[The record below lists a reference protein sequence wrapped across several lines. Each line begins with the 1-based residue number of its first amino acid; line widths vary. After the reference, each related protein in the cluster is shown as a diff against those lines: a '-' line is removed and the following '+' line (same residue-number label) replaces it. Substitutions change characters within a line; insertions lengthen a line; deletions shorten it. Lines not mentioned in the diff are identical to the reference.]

1 MKSDYRPHAL
11 MQNPQKWAWRTLSCR
26 DPRKMGVACR
36 ARTISFTTSTNK
48 ACHVYVRRH
57 TQCLNICVPCP
68 LIAHVF
74 FLGGVHERLLAWH
87 DMKDVASVWHEHMR
101 ARHAFSLKW
110 SHVGM
115 GCMCSDIACVD
126 MIRHVCVGCKRA
138 RAGMTRRV
146 MPARS
151 HSQPTQTRRAM
162 SMCAATRNVWKYVCH
177 AHWSPTFCL
186 GRACGHDTPWR
197 GFCLARA
204 RAGTTRLLFDD
215 RQWAKGAKKKEE
227 CWVGWSWTPRAGT
240 CNQGSETCQNQG
252 IWGSLVAS
260 LGKGHFQRL
269 DAQAD
274 LWGSVVEWGLGL
286 SILAG
291 EVCPEGQIQ
300 CSMML
305 LHNHSFANLA
315 IEFAKKREKWYMHVM
330 MHISFI
336 LCGMHKLWCRG
347 EQNICLCVWV
357 YISQCL
363 VCVWVCISL
372 CLVEGSGD

>member
-215 RQWAKGAKKKEE
+215 RQWAKGAKKKRSAELVE
-227 CWVGWSWTPRAGT
+227 AEHPGQEHATRAQKHAKIREYGAAWLHHWERDT
-240 CNQGSETCQNQG
+240 FKDWMHKQISE
-252 IWGSLVAS
+252 
-260 LGKGHFQRL
+260 
-269 DAQAD
+269 D
-274 LWGSVVEWGLGL
+274 LWWNEGLDCPYLQVRYVLKGKFSVPWCYCTITV
-286 SILAG
+286 
-291 EVCPEGQIQ
+291 
-300 CSMML
+300 L
-305 LHNHSFANLA
+305 LTLPLNLQ
-315 IEFAKKREKWYMHVM
+315 KKGKNDTCM
-330 MHISFI
+330 
-336 LCGMHKLWCRG
+336 
-347 EQNICLCVWV
+347 
-357 YISQCL
+357 
-363 VCVWVCISL
+363 
-372 CLVEGSGD
+372 